1 MDNNNKRG
9 NKPPVYKNPLVIFLA
24 ISIIATIVLNVL
36 MAVITSPKTEEISY
50 NEFLS
55 LVEEDKVDEVV
66 INHDKFTI
74 FGKAEKKNET
84 AENIFG
90 ISMVNPAEDRR
101 PVYYTGYLNDERLF
115 EKLDELLREYF
126 ILTAETYGLTQRE
139 IFLGK
144 ERGAYSVE
152 HRRNMLVAYEQLVEG
167 RCTPQAF
174 ETVLESYGLTD
185 FEIVEDYYGQKVKIN
200 VRDNLTDAIRTM
212 VEERVLLDFPVHLE
226 IIVNFEG

>member
-1 MDNNNKRG
+1 MDSFTSMK
-9 NKPPVYKNPLVIFLA
+9 KKLLPLGI
-24 ISIIATIVLNVL
+24 
-36 MAVITSPKTEEISY
+36 
-50 NEFLS
+50 
-55 LVEEDKVDEVV
+55 
-66 INHDKFTI
+66 FTI
-74 FGKAEKKNET
+74 EENSNTELELKAY
-84 AENIFG
+84 AEGLDI
-90 ISMVNPAEDRR
+90 
-101 PVYYTGYLNDERLF
+101 LF

-212 VEERVLLDFPVHLE
+212 VEERVLLDFPAHLE